1 MWSKTP
7 TRRRARGRKP
17 CRCRAAVPARKSVAL
32 GIQALRSGGEN
43 PPLTYSRYANVDP
56 ASLRGRLMRSPGGAE
71 EEWTR
76 APQPFFVISRTTA
89 RPRRPAGEAERSFS
103 NIEIKTFAAAGC

>member
-1 MWSKTP
+1 MPRSSPGKEK
-7 TRRRARGRKP
+7 RGFGDSGSP
-17 CRCRAAVPARKSVAL
+17 C
-32 GIQALRSGGEN
+32 GGEN

-76 APQPFFVISRTTA
+76 APQPFFVIPSAVGQPTVALRQINERAGTN
-89 RPRRPAGEAERSFS
+89 RR
-103 NIEIKTFAAAGC
+103 